1 MDQSRSYWI
10 QKDQPCLHSHVVSSF
25 GDSWEEQAFAEDATG
40 PLGGCIWPPRSYT
53 CTFCRREFRSAQ
65 ALGGH
70 MNVHRRDRAR
80 LKKIEGSNNNQVL
93 ESHTTSFDICVL
105 QYPNKIQPTA
115 PSCKNLS
122 YTVGSEKDE
131 KMTYLAPKVTLGLEN
146 PNKIC
151 NPNLELDNHLYSSSS
166 QKPSRVS
173 ILHPFTCSFS
183 QEHQKGA
190 PLLTSSKFESQ
201 NGFRIADLG
210 NHDKVST
217 HVLESNST
225 TLKKND
231 QQIEVHL
238 ANDHLNSL
246 VRRRCNS
253 DQTPIFSQQD
263 DAHNGM
269 IFKRRRI
276 EVGVRSFFPKSSSLL
291 DGEEVEPVVPL
302 ERRSTNSTLENLDL
316 ELRLGDRP

>member
-10 QKDQPCLHSHVVSSF
+10 QKDQPCLNSHVISSF

-53 CTFCRREFRSAQ
+53 CSFCRKEFRSAQ

-93 ESHTTSFDICVL
+93 EPHSKSFDICVL
-105 QYPNKIQPTA
+105 QYPNKIQATTPG
-115 PSCKNLS
+115 CQNLN
-122 YTVGSEKDE
+122 YTVGFEKDE
-131 KMTYLAPKVTLGLEN
+131 MMTYFPPRVTLGSEN

-151 NPNLELDNHLYSSSS
+151 NPNLELEHPLYSSSS
-166 QKPSRVS
+166 HKPSRVS

-183 QEHQKGA
+183 QEHQKGT
-190 PLLTSSKFESQ
+190 PLLTSSKFESR
-201 NGFRIADLG
+201 NGFRIEDLG

-217 HVLESNST
+217 QVLESNSI

-238 ANDHLNSL
+238 TSDLNSL
-246 VRRRCNS
+246 VRRRCDS
-253 DQTPIFSQQD
+253 DQTPIFSEND
-263 DAHNGM
+263 DARDGM

-276 EVGVRSFFPKSSSLL
+276 EVGVRSFFPKNSSLL
-291 DGEEVEPVVPL
+291 DGDEVEPVMPR
-302 ERRSTNSTLENLDL
+302 ERSTNSTILENLDL